1 MSKGETRPF
10 RAYGWV
16 GLALIL
22 LAEVAVVAKQ
32 AAPPGTV
39 ASYLF
44 ARITQWTTP
53 LCWWGY
59 ILAIDAVIWK
69 LRGHSL
75 LSDCRREFWLQLP
88 LSVVFWLIF
97 EVYNLHLENWTYIG
111 LPVVWWEG
119 ALGAIL
125 AYATI
130 MPGMFLTAE
139 LLATLGVF
147 DRFRVPPFHPTTRL
161 LYTMMLLG
169 FICLI
174 GPVLLPQAI
183 ARYVFAL
190 VWIGF
195 ILLFEPVLYASGGI
209 SFLRDLTEGRLQ
221 RILAI
226 VAAGYIC
233 GVLWEF
239 WNYWATA
246 KWVYTAPFT
255 QDIRFFEMPLAGF
268 LGFGP
273 FAWEFVAMY
282 GAVRL
287 LGRAANDVPSSPAE
301 DRSLSLWRR
310 DRVNEPR
317 EG

>member
-1 MSKGETRPF
+1 M
-10 RAYGWV
+10 
-16 GLALIL
+16 GLAVIL
-22 LAEVAVVAKQ
+22 LAEAAVVGKQ
-32 AAPPGTV
+32 AAPPETPIFHV
-39 ASYLF
+39 F

-59 ILAIDAVIWK
+59 ILAIDALIWK

-97 EVYNLHLENWTYIG
+97 EVYNLHLDNWTYIG
-111 LPVVWWEG
+111 LPVVWWEE
-119 ALGAIL
+119 ALGAII

-147 DRFRVPPFHPTTRL
+147 DRFRVPPFHPTARL
-161 LYTMMLLG
+161 LYTVMLLG

-183 ARYVFAL
+183 ARYLFAL

-209 SFLRDLTEGRLQ
+209 SFLRDLTEGRLH

-233 GVLWEF
+233 GALWEF

-282 GAVRL
+282 ATVRL
-287 LGRAANDVPSSPAE
+287 LGRVANGVPSAAAE
-301 DRSLSLWRR
+301 DRSLSLWGR
-310 DRVNEPR
+310 DQVREPR